1 MSPVRTTSEG
11 NLKTQA
17 TITGHFGF
25 VYEEILAGKS
35 NDQRDVIVSLRFQC
49 KIGVVKFLR
58 FEERF

>member
-17 TITGHFGF
+17 TITSHFGF

-35 NDQRDVIVSLRFQC
+35 NDQREVIVLKASFSMQSQRCQ
-49 KIGVVKFLR
+49 ISPV
-58 FEERF
+58 